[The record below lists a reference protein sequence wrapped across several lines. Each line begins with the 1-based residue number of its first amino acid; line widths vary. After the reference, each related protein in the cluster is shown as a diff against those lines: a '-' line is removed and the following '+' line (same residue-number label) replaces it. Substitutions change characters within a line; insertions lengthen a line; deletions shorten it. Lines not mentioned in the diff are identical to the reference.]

1 MPEQFVNPKAVK
13 VEDDTVSDETAQQK
27 IDRVANE
34 LAVKPAK
41 TEQKFDRDNNNLF
54 SK

>member
-1 MPEQFVNPKAVK
+1 MPKQFVHENSVK
-13 VEDDTVSDETAQQK
+13 VEKETVANETAQQR

-34 LAVKPAK
+34 LAVKPAR
-41 TEQKFDRDNNNLF
+41 TEKKFDKENSNLF